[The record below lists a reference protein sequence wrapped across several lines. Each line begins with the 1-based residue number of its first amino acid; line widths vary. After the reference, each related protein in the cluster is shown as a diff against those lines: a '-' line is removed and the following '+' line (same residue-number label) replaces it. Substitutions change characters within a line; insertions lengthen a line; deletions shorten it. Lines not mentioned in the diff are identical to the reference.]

1 MRFTGNTSLP
11 DDIKIIEAPIEY
23 FLYLFPKELIKCI
36 ANETNLYVVQKDV
49 NDPFRVS
56 EMDIQQ
62 FIGVVYMMSLVQ
74 LPNVPSHW
82 SKIGTSMIQEAMP
95 LKKFENLRRRIHF
108 NDNSKNLP
116 STDKNIDRMY
126 KIRPILDELNK
137 NFAKVPLEQHLC
149 VDEQICS
156 TKARNL
162 LKRYLP
168 NKPHKWGYKIFVLC
182 GTTGF
187 AYKIEPETGKENIVG
202 DNEPDLGASSNV
214 VMRLSRMIPRNQNF
228 KLYFDNYFTSIPLL
242 VYLAI
247 EGIFSVGTIRRNR
260 IPNCKLPSEKEM
272 MKKERGSGIEYVC
285 QAEGIDISTVSW
297 KDSKIVNLA
306 STFLGEIPKRKVK
319 RYDKIQK
326 KYVEIDRP
334 SIVGEYNA
342 HMGGVD
348 LIDSI
353 MGRYKIKLRSKRW
366 QVRVFYHLLD
376 LVMANAWLLYKKNRS
391 NNTEKLLPAAEFRL
405 QIAETLL
412 KYGQKIN
419 VKNIRSLEPQIQAKK
434 RKGPAQHAP
443 PQALRLDQ
451 VGHWPIWTEKRIRCK
466 MPNCQGVTQT
476 MCEKCGIA
484 LCYNKHNNCY
494 RAYHLT

>member
-1 MRFTGNTSLP
+1 
-11 DDIKIIEAPIEY
+11 
-23 FLYLFPKELIKCI
+23 
-36 ANETNLYVVQKDV
+36 
-49 NDPFRVS
+49 
-56 EMDIQQ
+56 
-62 FIGVVYMMSLVQ
+62 
-74 LPNVPSHW
+74 
-82 SKIGTSMIQEAMP
+82 
-95 LKKFENLRRRIHF
+95 
-108 NDNSKNLP
+108 
-116 STDKNIDRMY
+116 
-126 KIRPILDELNK
+126 
-137 NFAKVPLEQHLC
+137 
-149 VDEQICS
+149 
-156 TKARNL
+156 
-162 LKRYLP
+162 
-168 NKPHKWGYKIFVLC
+168 
-182 GTTGF
+182 
-187 AYKIEPETGKENIVG
+187 
-202 DNEPDLGASSNV
+202 
-214 VMRLSRMIPRNQNF
+214 MIPRNQNF

-242 VYLAI
+242 VYLAN

-260 IPNCKLPSEKEM
+260 IPNCKLTSEKEM
-272 MKKERGSGIEYVC
+272 MKKERGSAIEYVC

-306 STFLGEIPKRKVK
+306 STFLGEISKRKVK

-326 KYVEIDRP
+326 KYVEIDCP

-353 MGRYKIKLRSKRW
+353 MGRYKIKLRSTRW

-405 QIAETLL
+405 EIAETLL

-419 VKNIRSLEPQIQAKK
+419 VKNTRSLEPQIQAKK
-434 RKGPAQHAP
+434 RKGPAQRAP